1 MNKEVCQ
8 RYATAFFELSK
19 EKATKK
25 AKDDSLPSQGTSPDV
40 FTEKFLQELQS
51 FHQAF
56 LDPNVEKFFS
66 SPLVDD
72 GKKAKILQ
80 QSLKNVSCSED
91 VKNFLLFLC
100 QKGRLSAL
108 HGIFESYKEKWYES
122 QKLSQATLTS
132 SQKLSSEDVESIKG
146 RLEQVLKTKVVI
158 EEKEDPSLLGGLSVD
173 VLGRKFNN
181 SIFSQL
187 STLKDSIQNRRV

>member
-19 EKATKK
+19 EKAKK
-25 AKDDSLPSQGTSPDV
+25 RVKDDSHTSQGMSQDA

-56 LDPNVEKFFS
+56 LDPSVEKFFS

-132 SQKLSSEDVESIKG
+132 SQKLNSEDVESIKG